1 MKFSLA
7 AALLTHSLLCT
18 VVQGQ
23 LLEVTK
29 CTADEPCGECQADCT
44 RDSDCEGDL
53 VCFQQLGKSL
63 DRGPIPG
70 CKVVGT
76 SFYALTGNIYLSTI
90 VDNFTFDSIL
100 YLYYCRLLQE

>member
-1 MKFSLA
+1 MKFSVA
-7 AALLTHSLLCT
+7 VAILTHGLLST
-18 VVQGQ
+18 IVQGQ
-23 LLEVTK
+23 VTT
-29 CTADEPCGECQADCT
+29 CTTDEPCGECQADCT

-76 SFYALTGNIYLSTI
+76 RNHIIS
-90 VDNFTFDSIL
+90 
-100 YLYYCRLLQE
+100 